1 MQKSERWNGH
11 GGLTKEEN
19 LMQRYKFRQTK
30 RKDRFTLKGS
40 TLWAEGTRR
49 KWGAQKD
56 NNGGD
61 TRYNGTH
68 TR

>member
-1 MQKSERWNGH
+1 
-11 GGLTKEEN
+11 
-19 LMQRYKFRQTK
+19 MQRYKFRQTK
-30 RKDRFTLKGS
+30 GKDRFTLKGS
-40 TLWAEGTRR
+40 TLWAEGTPR